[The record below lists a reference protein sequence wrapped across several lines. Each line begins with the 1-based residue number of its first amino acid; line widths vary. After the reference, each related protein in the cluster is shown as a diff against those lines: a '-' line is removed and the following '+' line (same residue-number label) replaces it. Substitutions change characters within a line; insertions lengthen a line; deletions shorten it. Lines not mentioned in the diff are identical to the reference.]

1 MRKHN
6 KVILWSVYFDLN
18 KSRSAG
24 RRVPK
29 KFAVSSPKV
38 EEIQRAAKRLGLQ
51 PEVVLDVAHPNAPW
65 LKTGLVSLPKTEA
78 KNEILKKIGE
88 ELSVLRR

>member
-1 MRKHN
+1 MRKHD
-6 KVILWSVYFDLN
+6 KIILWSVYFDSN

-29 KFAVSSPKV
+29 KLAVSSPKV

-51 PEVVLDVAHPNAPW
+51 PEVVSDVAHPSLPW
-65 LKTGLVSLPKTEA
+65 LKTGLASLPKTEP
-78 KNEILKKIGE
+78 KNEIVKKIGE
-88 ELSVLRR
+88 ELSVLRK

>member
-6 KVILWSVYFDLN
+6 NIFLWSIYFDSN

-29 KFAVSSPKV
+29 KLAVSSPKV

-51 PEVVLDVAHPNAPW
+51 PEVVFDVAHPSLPW
-65 LKTGLVSLPKTEA
+65 LKSGLVSLPKTEA
-78 KNEILKKIGE
+78 KNEILKKIGA

>member
-6 KVILWSVYFDLN
+6 KIFLWSVYFDSN

-29 KFAVSSPKV
+29 KLAVSSPKV

-51 PEVVLDVAHPNAPW
+51 PEVVSDVAHPSLPW
-65 LKTGLVSLPKTEA
+65 LKSGLVSLPKDEP
-78 KNEILKKIGE
+78 KNEVLKKIGA
-88 ELSVLRR
+88 ELSILRR